1 VIRVLVADDHAVVR
15 RGLVQILDEA
25 PDMVVVGQAS
35 TGQEVLRVVRET
47 DCDVLVLDISMPG
60 GGGLEALKQL
70 GALHPDLPVLMLSV
84 YPEKQYATRALV
96 AGAAGYL
103 TKEAAP
109 AELVAAVCQVA
120 RGEAYVSGSLAATLA
135 ERLRPGESTP
145 HEALSDREFQVMRM
159 LASGSRITDIA
170 SDLSLSAKT
179 VSTYRTRILS
189 KLHLESTADLIR
201 YALDH
206 GLAEV

>member
-1 VIRVLVADDHAVVR
+1 IRVLVADDHAVVR

-25 PDMVVVGQAS
+25 PDMAVVGQAS

-70 GALHPDLPVLMLSV
+70 RSFRPGLPVLMLSV
-84 YPEKQYATRALV
+84 YPEKQYATRALA

-109 AELVAAVCQVA
+109 AELVAAVSQVA
-120 RGEAYVSGSLAATLA
+120 RGETYVSGSLAATLA
-135 ERLRPGESTP
+135 QRLRPGEPMP

-159 LASGSRITDIA
+159 LASGRRTTDIA

-206 GLAEV
+206 GLAEM